1 MNSECT
7 KHSRSGDEGNKT
19 FTFCQNGKCCST
31 GSLPTKKEEMYHDWY
46 CRRNK
51 YKANELGECSKFD
64 FQFNFV
70 EGNLTYSS
78 AVDGWNPYEI
88 ELFIGN
94 GTQILEGYYNIIKC
108 SFEKRIDGNNRN
120 EPLSLD
126 FHCKPRKCLFRN
138 CEGKVS
144 FVLGIIFLK
153 KNEDHFL

>member
-1 MNSECT
+1 MNSEWS
-7 KHSRSGDEGNKT
+7 KHSQSGNDGNKT

-64 FQFNFV
+64 FEFDSV

-108 SFEKRIDGNNRN
+108 SFEKRKDLITLVKAFHVIKKQESNNKIKLVLAGAQVVNGN
-120 EPLSLD
+120 
-126 FHCKPRKCLFRN
+126 KK
-138 CEGKVS
+138 
-144 FVLGIIFLK
+144 IIV
-153 KNEDHFL
+153 